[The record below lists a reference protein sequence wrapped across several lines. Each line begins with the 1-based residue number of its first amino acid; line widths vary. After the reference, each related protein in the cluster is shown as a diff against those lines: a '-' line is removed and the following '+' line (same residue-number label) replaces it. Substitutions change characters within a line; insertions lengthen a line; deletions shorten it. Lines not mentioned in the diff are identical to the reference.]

1 MQRNLKW
8 RLSLAFSLLLLT
20 GTLAACNGQV
30 VRPAEAAASEKTG
43 PAETREVQ
51 SPQILRLKSGAKRPA
66 EQESD
71 ESVQKL
77 VADASQLEPSQADVP
92 PPPLGIV
99 PVSSVRRANKPTLA
113 VETDD
118 TVDPPASTAIKSSQR
133 NSGSPTN
140 SSRSSHPEKL
150 PTATRV
156 NSTRTSA
163 TSSSVTLPRAP
174 VFDQSSAASRKQQSS
189 EQEKR
194 ARKYIQERASQQAR
208 QRHARL
214 NARYWGNAQGF
225 GVHVTSQMALVAPK
239 ETLPVWPVLAGSR

>member
-8 RLSLAFSLLLLT
+8 RLSLAFSLLLLV
-20 GTLAACNGQV
+20 GSLAACNGQV
-30 VRPAEAAASEKTG
+30 TRPAQAAASEHTG
-43 PAETREVQ
+43 TTETPEPQ
-51 SPQILRLKSGAKRPA
+51 SPPMLRLKSGAKRPVQQA
-66 EQESD
+66 SD
-71 ESVQKL
+71 ESIQKL
-77 VADASQLEPSQADVP
+77 VSDASQPEASQADVP

-99 PVSSVRRANKPTLA
+99 PVSSTRRANKPTLA

-118 TVDPPASTAIKSSQR
+118 TIEPPASTAIKSSQR
-133 NSGSPTN
+133 NAGSPTN
-140 SSRSSHPEKL
+140 SSGSSHPEKL
-150 PTATRV
+150 PTASRV
-156 NSTRTSA
+156 NSTRTNT

-174 VFDQSSAASRKQQSS
+174 VFDQSSAASRKQQYS

-194 ARKYIQERASQQAR
+194 ARKFIQERASQQAR

-225 GVHVTSQMALVAPK
+225 GVHVTSQMALVVPK